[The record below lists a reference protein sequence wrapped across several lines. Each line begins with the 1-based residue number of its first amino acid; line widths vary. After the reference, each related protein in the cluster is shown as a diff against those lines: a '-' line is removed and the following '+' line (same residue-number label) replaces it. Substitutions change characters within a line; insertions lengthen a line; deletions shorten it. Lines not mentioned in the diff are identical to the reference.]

1 MVDSMQGD
9 NSAFSGKEKDPRNRR
24 EPGKPL
30 LLTTV
35 KHGEIRLVR
44 KCSNITATNNG
55 KETAEH
61 TQLGSEVVQKV
72 MSPTGSPTG
81 VIEPQ

>member
-1 MVDSMQGD
+1 MERRKIPEIDQTTAWQITTAHYCKTWGNCVLAGL
-9 NSAFSGKEKDPRNRR
+9 PR
-24 EPGKPL
+24 L
-30 LLTTV
+30 L
-35 KHGEIRLVR
+35 RN
-44 KCSNITATNNG
+44 CSNITATNNG

-61 TQLGSEVVQKV
+61 TQLDSEVVQKV